1 MVYYVTYGNTN
12 IVMPFPVPQLLNV
25 NVFDLG
31 SNSLTFSQASL
42 DFIMTFSFGFIFAVN
57 QYGSWTQF
65 WSRSEAMTNVNS
77 GILYYVY
84 MGMLAVFCTNAINI
98 LAGKTL
104 NLFILVGGIR
114 YYFIHFISRNYLY
127 DYLFEYDSLSV

>member
-42 DFIMTFSFGFIFAVN
+42 DFIMTFSQKQTKFLECI
-57 QYGSWTQF
+57 YH
-65 WSRSEAMTNVNS
+65 
-77 GILYYVY
+77 I
-84 MGMLAVFCTNAINI
+84 I
-98 LAGKTL
+98 
-104 NLFILVGGIR
+104 
-114 YYFIHFISRNYLY
+114 
-127 DYLFEYDSLSV
+127 